1 MNQERFD
8 RYLLLAAILAF
19 VANLFCFAAIA
30 FGGTIY
36 DHPTPDGK
44 RTVQVCDCYRH
55 QVYEIRARLEPDG
68 PWYHVGA
75 NVPALQDVRN
85 DLVVTN
91 DRVVWVQGE
100 TASGSNFALRSSPI
114 DVPNFSTVISH
125 RPAQSGV
132 GFDFPI
138 RSTWGGQFVRF
149 RSDPVVDERFG
160 WYVVALNGGRIY
172 EEIFRE
178 DFERGTKGGFQ

>member
-1 MNQERFD
+1 MR
-8 RYLLLAAILAF
+8 RLLFVLFFLAALPASGVTT
-19 VANLFCFAAIA
+19 VASVI
-30 FGGTIY
+30 
-36 DHPTPDGK
+36 TPDGQH
-44 RTVQVCDCYRH
+44 RVEVCDCYRH
-55 QVYEIRARLEPDG
+55 QIFEIRARHEPG
-68 PWYHVGA
+68 GNWYHVGA

-125 RPAQSGV
+125 PHPQNGV

-138 RSTWGGQFVRF
+138 KSTWGGQFVRY
-149 RSDPVVDERFG
+149 RSDPKVDEQYE

-172 EEIFRE
+172 EEIFA
-178 DFERGTKGGFQ
+178 DGFENGGKARWQ